1 MLVRLFCRRK
11 LGLVG
16 GLRGI
21 GLEVLKT
28 ENGDGWMDVIIA
40 GVRY

>member
-1 MLVRLFCRRK
+1 MLVRLICQRR

-28 ENGDGWMDVIIA
+28 ENGNGWMDVIIA
-40 GVRY
+40 GVCY